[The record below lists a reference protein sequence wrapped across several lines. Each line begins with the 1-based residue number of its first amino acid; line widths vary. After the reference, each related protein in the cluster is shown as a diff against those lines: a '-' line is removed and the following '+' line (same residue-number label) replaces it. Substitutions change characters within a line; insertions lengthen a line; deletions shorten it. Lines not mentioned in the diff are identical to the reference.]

1 MPDLSNQLHGDA
13 RKRFDDLGLKLLS
26 RVTTFQDNPALAR
39 PDFSPDLFKGE
50 TLTDANFAIVSV
62 HRKWKNTKTGK
73 LTAIAFTDL
82 TSASAAKRSSTGE
95 GSFVGLLGP
104 NYEEL
109 EALARLMADAR
120 PFHLTA
126 SVEFLRSQ
134 IFEWIQ
140 EHHRGH
146 VSSGCVDYVLRA
158 LESAATDHRMIFPV
172 SQLYVQSP
180 LTLGSVTVSTFPE
193 SIFEKIEPKLID
205 NPSAAKQA
213 EWCRSMRE
221 DFQGLAVAETCVF
234 GEPIR
239 ALEIAS
245 DHVELAIGLLRFFAP
260 SHVRPW
266 VTSRIARW
274 GYAPPRNSY
283 VFIVDAAGQFL
294 STSQAMIDQPGTM
307 VVDDATRDIFLGVG
321 LSEVRDIVG
330 RDSDSRTDLEQ
341 ALLKG
346 MVTFGRAA
354 LTADF
359 SERIVWY
366 CAGLESILLR
376 DSDQIVSNLSER
388 LAVFSYDTVD
398 ERFAARADV
407 KKAYSLRSGFV
418 HRGVEIGESEIVTRF
433 ARHGLRVFS
442 RIAQNVASFNSKNEL
457 LNHIDRIKLS
467 GPSQ

>member
-1 MPDLSNQLHGDA
+1 MSHLSNQLHEGA
-13 RKRFDDLGLKLLS
+13 RKRFDDLGLRLLS
-26 RVTTFQDNPALAR
+26 RVTTFRGNPARPR
-39 PDFSPDLFKGE
+39 PDFSPDVFNGE
-50 TLTDANFAIVSV
+50 TLTDADFAIVAV
-62 HRKWKNTKTGK
+62 HHKWKNTKTGK
-73 LTAIAFTDL
+73 LTAIAFTD
-82 TSASAAKRSSTGE
+82 GE
-95 GSFVGLLGP
+95 GSLIGLIGP
-104 NYEEL
+104 DYAEL
-109 EALARLMADAR
+109 EALARSMANAR
-120 PFHLTA
+120 PFRLTA

-134 IFEWIQ
+134 IFEWVK
-140 EHHRGH
+140 ERHRGH

-172 SQLYVQSP
+172 SQLHVQSP
-180 LTLGSVTVSTFPE
+180 LTLGSVTVSTFPK

-245 DHVELAIGLLRFFAP
+245 DRVELAVGVLRFFAP
-260 SHVRPW
+260 SHLKPW

-283 VFIVDAAGQFL
+283 VFIIDAAGQFL
-294 STSQAMIDQPGTM
+294 SSSQEMIDQPGTM
-307 VVDDATRDIFLGVG
+307 VVSDATRDIFLDSG
-321 LSEVRDIVG
+321 LSEVRDIVA
-330 RDSDSRTDLEQ
+330 READSRNDLEQ

-354 LTADF
+354 LTSDF

-376 DSDQIVSNLSER
+376 GSDQIIHNLSER
-388 LAVFSYDTVD
+388 LAVFSYDTVG
-398 ERFAARADV
+398 ERLAAVEDV
-407 KKAYSLRSGFV
+407 KKAYSLRSKFV
-418 HRGVEIGESEIVTRF
+418 HHGVEIGESEIVTGF

-442 RIAQNVASFNSKNEL
+442 RIAHNVASFNSKNEL
-457 LNHIDRIKLS
+457 LDHIDRIKLS
-467 GPSQ
+467 GSSQ